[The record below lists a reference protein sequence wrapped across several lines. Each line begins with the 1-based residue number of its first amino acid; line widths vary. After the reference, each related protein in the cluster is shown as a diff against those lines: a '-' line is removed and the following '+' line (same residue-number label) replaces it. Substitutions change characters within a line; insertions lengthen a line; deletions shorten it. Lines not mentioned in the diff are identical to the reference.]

1 MGMDSAATQPVDVL
15 CVDDDQ
21 QFLDLVET
29 RLERSFDR
37 IRAETTTSVDDA
49 IAALEDDVDCIV
61 TDYRMPEANGLEL
74 LKRIRT
80 ADADVPV
87 IFFTGQGSED
97 IAADAI
103 RAGVT
108 DYLQKGGDES
118 TVELLGNRVLS
129 LVDRRR
135 ADEAAR
141 AADRRIR
148 EVYERINEAF
158 LGLDAD
164 WTVAYLNSK
173 AERLLDV
180 DEADVLGEVAWDEIP
195 LLEGTFKTEVESAMN
210 SQAVSAFEFKHP
222 DEDQWFDVTAY
233 PAEDGVSVFLADVTE
248 NHAAKEAVAALS
260 SELVDAQAQFRQ
272 LHSRLSRPPRSF

>member
-37 IRAETTTSVDDA
+37 IRAETTTSADDA

-61 TDYRMPEANGLEL
+61 TDYRMPAADGLEL

-80 ADADVPV
+80 ADPAVPV
-87 IFFTGQGSED
+87 IFFTGHGSED

-118 TVELLGNRVLS
+118 TIQLLGNRVLS

-141 AADRRIR
+141 EADRRIR

-164 WTVAYLNSK
+164 WRVSYLNSK

-180 DEADVLGEVAWDEIP
+180 DEDVLGAVAWDEIP
-195 LLEGTFKTEVESAMN
+195 LLEGTFETEVESAMN

-248 NHAAKEAVAALS
+248 SHAAKEAVAALS